1 MSEKEKFEAFFG
13 EGVVQKPKKKDA
25 KKKRKNKNPEKKEK
39 IALFSEEE
47 EEKKEE
53 EKKEEEKN
61 EDNISVNGSIDL
73 TSKVKLKR
81 TVSLKRANSLKNKPL
96 FPESLEEEKLSI
108 SLVFNAETKIYTVTL
123 DHKTYEFDLKP
134 QATSVFFEKTKNL
147 NDIIE
152 KFDDFKEAYSEKQ
165 GHKIPEIS
173 HITDHNYY
181 TCLDCYFEHIQL
193 LIQAKT
199 KSNDLDNKILSPPDS
214 ELDRCCIC
222 QCDLYDSILSFTPA
236 LILNALTHPSPD
248 QEDVIKLSSCD
259 GHYFHKSCFL
269 SFLQDK
275 SFIKCPVCSR
285 IYGIMT
291 GDQPDWKMT
300 YQLDKY
306 SKCAGFE
313 KYDTIVIEYAMRGCE
328 REGIRYN
335 STHRIAYLP
344 NNKDGREVLELL
356 KTAFER
362 RLIFTLGTSV
372 TTGRTNQIVWNG
384 IHHKT
389 GLSGGTSYFGY
400 PDKTYFNR
408 VKLELAAKGVY

>member
-1 MSEKEKFEAFFG
+1 MSEKEKIEALLG
-13 EGVVQKPKKKDA
+13 EGVLKKPRKKEVKKKG
-25 KKKRKNKNPEKKEK
+25 KRKNSEKKEK
-39 IALFSEEE
+39 IASEEEDE

-53 EKKEEEKN
+53 EKSN
-61 EDNISVNGSIDL
+61 GTDNNNISVDGSIDL

-96 FPESLEEEKLSI
+96 FPDSLEEKLSI
-108 SLVFNAETKIYTVTL
+108 SLVFNEETKVYTVIL
-123 DHKTYEFDLKP
+123 DHKTYEFDIKNP
-134 QATSVFFEKTKNL
+134 ATAVFFEKSKNL
-147 NDIIE
+147 KDILQG
-152 KFDDFKEAYSEKQ
+152 FDDFKEAYAEKQ
-165 GHKIPEIS
+165 SHKIPEIS
-173 HITDHNYY
+173 SITDHNYY

-199 KSNDLDNKILSPPDS
+199 KSNDLENKILSPPDS

-222 QCDLYDSILSFTPA
+222 QCDLYDSILSFTPS
-236 LILNALTHPSPD
+236 LILKTLTHPSPD

-269 SFLQDK
+269 SFLKDK

-291 GDQPDWKMT
+291 GDQPDGKMT
-300 YQLDKY
+300 YRLDKY

-313 KYDTIVIEYAMRGCE
+313 NDDTIVIEYNMRGCE

-344 NNKDGREVLELL
+344 NNKEGREVLELL

-372 TTGRTNQIVWNG
+372 TTGRANQIVWNG

-389 GLSGGTSYFGY
+389 GLFGGASYFGY